1 MIKTLALL
9 TAFLLVSACAGVNPG
24 DQPTSTVADDQVA
37 GGVTRQASVRLG
49 SENTDSCGPT
59 TAYTLFR

>member
-1 MIKTLALL
+1 MTKTLASVTAIVLL
-9 TAFLLVSACAGVNPG
+9 SACVGVNSG
-24 DQPTSTVADDQVA
+24 DQPTSTIADDHVA